1 MSAPPFKL
9 NASGLATLQAATSAG
24 AFGLDIDLCCDSNN
38 HAFTQHT
45 PQTRTKLHELDPQL
59 HCSVIGTCL
68 HPKDLRKLMLRHGA
82 TPDMSDLDVHH
93 AAVHMAMER
102 GDASKAIQKALD
114 QKHAGAL
121 QQFSAAK
128 DERALEAA
136 WRAAWSH
143 GDIAGGYWALLTH
156 KTVTSALL
164 QLAYGEVHM
173 LSHLM
178 ASANRDDLKRFLA
191 LEKENSELRE
201 RLERRQS
208 KHEETLRERDHVL
221 TQEQARILHL
231 EARVSQLQ
239 VQENA
244 ASRGSEPSVAEL
256 VALQTTRREK
266 AERAAEKAWQE
277 VQRLQDHSADLQLHM
292 NDLAEELNAAEHEL
306 QRLSANAAAQ
316 DGAFTAPQKTLQD
329 RIILYVGGRPSSTPS
344 IRDFVHHRGGEF
356 LHHDGGLETR
366 KGLLT
371 ALLPRAHLVV
381 FPVDCVDHDSVNHL
395 KRLCERHMVPFMPL
409 RTASLASFA
418 RSLQREADARV
429 VHRPSHFCLR
439 HG

>member
-1 MSAPPFKL
+1 MSAPPFRL

-24 AFGLDIDLCCDSNN
+24 ALGFDLELCCDSSG
-38 HAFTQHT
+38 HTLTEHT
-45 PQTRTKLHELDPQL
+45 PQTRTKLHQLDPHL

-68 HPKDLRKLMLRHGA
+68 HPNDLRKLMLRHGA
-82 TPDMSDLDVHH
+82 TEQMSDLDVHH
-93 AAVHMAMER
+93 LAVHMAMER

-121 QQFSAAK
+121 KQFSGAK
-128 DERALEAA
+128 DERALETA

-156 KTVTSALL
+156 KAVTSTLL

-178 ASANRDDLKRFLA
+178 ASANRDDLKRFVA
-191 LEKENSELRE
+191 LEKENSSLRE
-201 RLERRQS
+201 RLERRQAR
-208 KHEETLRERDHVL
+208 HGEVLRERDQVL

-231 EARVSQLQ
+231 EARVSQM
-239 VQENA
+239 QETT
-244 ASRGSEPSVAEL
+244 ASRGSEASASEL
-256 VALQTTRREK
+256 VALHTTRREK
-266 AERAAEKAWQE
+266 AERSAEKAWQE
-277 VQRLQDHSADLQLHM
+277 VQRLQEHAAKVELHM
-292 NDLAEELNAAEHEL
+292 NDLAEELHAAEHEL
-306 QRLSANAAAQ
+306 QRLSANAAQ
-316 DGAFTAPQKTLQD
+316 DGALRSQQKTLQD
-329 RIILYVGGRPSSTPS
+329 RTILYVGGRPSSTPS
-344 IRDFVHHRGGEF
+344 IRDFVQQRGGEF

-366 KGLLT
+366 KALLT

-381 FPVDCVDHDSVNHL
+381 FPVDCVDHDSVTNL

-418 RSLQREADARV
+418 RSLQREADTRV
-429 VHRPSHFCLR
+429 VPRPSHFCLR